1 MVLSAAFA
9 LSFISSPVLLSLG
22 SSSGTVRNLCDPTA
36 HLADWRAALHY
47 LNQDPDR
54 QLESTGQIGLW
65 GSSMSGGHVLVL
77 AGEERQEMLTLQ
89 SRSRRS
95 ISSSGSSKSSSS
107 GASHHAIRAVV
118 SQSPHLDGRINRKK
132 NLAPPPTGRGLLGAL
147 KLTRAALADMFR
159 TAVGL
164 APAYVPIVGPLGS
177 VSLMPLPPDELQL
190 YFAKHPQVEAQ
201 KGGGW
206 LNKAPARLA
215 LLIGSYSPID
225 SVAYVEAPILFVAA
239 SEDTLCP
246 ASLVA
251 AAHRECGYGGRN
263 VTGACELLT
272 VDCGHFGL
280 YAGSPFNEAA
290 GAMLKFFK
298 KHLLQ

>member
-1 MVLSAAFA
+1 
-9 LSFISSPVLLSLG
+9 
-22 SSSGTVRNLCDPTA
+22 VRNLCAPSA
-36 HLADWRAALHY
+36 HLADWRAALNY

-54 QLESTGQIGLW
+54 QLESSGQIGLW

-77 AGEERQEMLTLQ
+77 AGEERQKLLTAQ
-89 SRSRRS
+89 SLKRRS
-95 ISSSGSSKSSSS
+95 VSSSSSSKSSGSG
-107 GASHHAIRAVV
+107 GASQHAIRAVV

-132 NLAPPPTGRGLLGAL
+132 NIAPPPVGRGLIGAL

-164 APAYVPIVGPLGS
+164 SPAYVPIVGPLGS

-190 YFAKHPQVEAQ
+190 YFAKHPPSEAQ

-206 LNKAPARLA
+206 QNKAPARLA
-215 LLIGSYSPID
+215 LLVGSYSPID
-225 SVAYVEAPILFVAA
+225 SVAYVEAPVLFVGA

-251 AAHRECGYGGRN
+251 AAHKECGYGGRN

-290 GAMLKFFK
+290 GAMLNFFK
-298 KHLLQ
+298 KHLFQ